1 LSHPGPLECID
12 DRCLSNNFPIDTGR
26 IFNIDKSERYC
37 NLCNVSELG
46 EEFHYL
52 FKCTFFNNVGANF
65 LPRNICNNP
74 NVFKNWWIH
83 QIYLHLY
90 ILAQSICF
98 WDSLKWETQPQ
109 NALKYK
115 LFVSCAPQHVFLG
128 WFFTFWTSVLL
139 RLFLILVF
147 SSRFLHLCFCA
158 VFIWSLYNCWFL
170 CCYIMPFVDYIKY
183 WKLISL
189 DSYCHKLESQWNEPG
204 YV

>member
-52 FKCTFFNNVGANF
+52 FKCTFFNNVRAKF

-74 NVFKNWWIH
+74 NVFKNGWIH

-90 ILAQSICF
+90 ILA
-98 WDSLKWETQPQ
+98 SLGRYTDEDWEIHRSP
-109 NALKYK
+109 NNLCLKRRTSPIKIPFHQLY
-115 LFVSCAPQHVFLG
+115 VIG
-128 WFFTFWTSVLL
+128 RTF
-139 RLFLILVF
+139 RLEI
-147 SSRFLHLCFCA
+147 
-158 VFIWSLYNCWFL
+158 
-170 CCYIMPFVDYIKY
+170 
-183 WKLISL
+183 
-189 DSYCHKLESQWNEPG
+189 
-204 YV
+204 